1 MFKKQRMPVF
11 LLIMFSLSACT
22 PTVHL
27 VTDKPI
33 EINLTVT
40 IEIKIAVEKELD
52 ELLSE
57 DSGLF

>member
-1 MFKKQRMPVF
+1 ML
-11 LLIMFSLSACT
+11 LLIFLSACT

-33 EINLTVT
+33 EINMTVT

-52 ELLSE
+52 KLLSDE
-57 DSGLF
+57 SGLF